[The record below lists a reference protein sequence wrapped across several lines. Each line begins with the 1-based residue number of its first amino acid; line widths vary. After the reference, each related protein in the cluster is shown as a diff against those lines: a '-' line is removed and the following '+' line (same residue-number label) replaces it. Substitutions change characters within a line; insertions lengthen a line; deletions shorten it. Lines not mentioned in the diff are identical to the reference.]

1 MSLIDK
7 WVYKKVCELYRDTQ
21 GPVRTL
27 LVADLVGKH
36 DRSIRYS
43 LTRLEQAGHV
53 VRRGQRGGW
62 LPAGR
67 AAFLAETPSL
77 TMAA

>member
-7 WVYKKVCELYRDTQ
+7 WVFEKVCQVYRDTQ

-36 DRSIRYS
+36 DRTIRYS
-43 LTRLEQAGHV
+43 LGRLEQQGQV

-62 LPAGR
+62 LPAR
-67 AAFLAETPSL
+67 SAQMMTLA
-77 TMAA
+77 M